1 MFAPLMKGHKGLARV
16 GASQW
21 SVCEADPH
29 FVFKLGPWPARYI
42 AIEVISSGPELEPH
56 LYIDTGHGF
65 RPEQVLPL
73 PPARHG
79 VYAFGTGR
87 IRGFRRVRFDPC
99 EDYPGPE
106 AEPDSFTLN
115 IRAARSLASLRR
127 QLGAAADHL
136 HLLELD
142 ELAKAPPPPRQLP
155 PEEHFQAV
163 LNLAEAGLADMA
175 PHDEGQPAP
184 LLSFVVPLRDT
195 PPAFL
200 DALLNSLRSQ
210 RAGNW
215 ELVLCDDASSNRAT
229 LARLERMEGQPR
241 IQVLRTPHNL
251 GIAGATNLGL
261 AAARG
266 DWVGLIDHDDALAPL
281 ALDYLNDTI
290 RRHPE
295 AQFIYTDET
304 ITDARLKPIG
314 YFFKPA
320 YDPVLLSGVNYVN
333 HLSLYRRQRLQA
345 LGGLSAGFDG
355 SQDYELLLRYLSELP
370 RHAIIHLPYP
380 AYLWRRHRASYSATF
395 TATAVGHARRALAAH
410 YASNGVAAPVGPA
423 LVPDLHRVEFSPDRR
438 QWPCVSIVIPNR
450 DSPALI
456 ARLLTD
462 LYERTDYADFEVIVV
477 DNGSTDARTLSLY
490 ETMRG
495 QHRNFRTVITPEPF
509 NFSRQVNRGMREANG
524 QAILLLNNDI
534 EVIAADWLK
543 EMVSCL
549 DYPETGIVG
558 ARLLY
563 PSGRLQHAGVIV
575 GLGGLAGHWYAN
587 AAQDSSGPMN
597 RLKVRQTLSAVT
609 GACMLISRQCYAQ
622 VGEFDETAF
631 AIAYND
637 IDYCLRAAAVG
648 QRTVWTPFATLTH
661 HESATRGSDE
671 TKANKERF
679 QREKEA
685 LRQKYHTDTFE
696 DPAYSPWY
704 SRHLAAPREILPPIL
719 PLSRSWATP
728 PPVSGEADTSP
739 PSRGRPGMIVTGHHS
754 RKARPPA

>member
-1 MFAPLMKGHKGLARV
+1 MFAPLMKGHRGLVRV

-21 SVCEADPH
+21 SVREADPH

-42 AIEVISSGPELEPH
+42 AIEVISNGPELEPH
-56 LYIDTGHGF
+56 LYIDTGYGF
-65 RPEQVLPL
+65 RPEQVLSL

-79 VYAFGTGR
+79 VYAFRSGG
-87 IRGFRRVRFDPC
+87 IKGFRRVRFDPC
-99 EDYPGPE
+99 EDYPGPNE
-106 AEPDSFTLN
+106 EQGSFTLN
-115 IRAARSLASLRR
+115 IRTARSLASLRR
-127 QLGAAADHL
+127 QLGAAADRL

-155 PEEHFQAV
+155 PEEHFRAV
-163 LNLAEAGLADMA
+163 LQLAEAGLRHTA
-175 PHDEGQPAP
+175 PSSERPPAP

-195 PPAFL
+195 PIAFL
-200 DALLNSLRSQ
+200 DTLLNSLRSQ
-210 RAGNW
+210 GAGNW
-215 ELVLCDDASSNRAT
+215 ELLLCDDASGNRAT
-229 LARLERMEGQPR
+229 LAWLERLEGQPQIR
-241 IQVLRTPHNL
+241 ILRNPRNL
-251 GIAGATNLGL
+251 GIADTTNLGL
-261 AAARG
+261 AAAQG
-266 DWVGLIDHDDALAPL
+266 EWVGLIDHDDALAPL
-281 ALDYLNDTI
+281 ALDYLNETI
-290 RRHPE
+290 RRHPD

-304 ITDARLKPIG
+304 ITDAKLKPTG

-320 YDPVLLSGVNYVN
+320 YDPVLLSGVNYIN

-345 LGGLSAGFDG
+345 LGGLSTGFDG
-355 SQDYELLLRYLSELP
+355 SQDYELLLRYLSGLP
-370 RHAIIHLPYP
+370 AETIVHLPYP
-380 AYLWRRHRASYSATF
+380 AYLWRRHRTSFSAANL
-395 TATAVGHARRALAAH
+395 ATAVDHARRALAAH
-410 YASNGVAAPVGPA
+410 YASDGIAAPVGPA
-423 LVPDLHRVEFSPDRR
+423 LVPDLHRVELSPNRR
-438 QWPCVSIVIPNR
+438 QWPRVSIVIPNR

-456 ARLLTD
+456 GRLLAD
-462 LYERTDYADFEVIVV
+462 LYERTDYADCEIIIV
-477 DNGSTDARTLSLY
+477 DNGSTNAQTLALY

-495 QHRNFRTVITPEPF
+495 RHGNFRTVMTTEPF
-509 NFSRQVNRGMREANG
+509 NFSRQVNRGMREAKG

-534 EVIAADWLK
+534 EVIAAEWLK

-549 DYPETGIVG
+549 DYPATGIVG

-609 GACMLISRQCYAQ
+609 GACMLISRQCYAK

-637 IDYCLRAAAVG
+637 VDYCLRAAAAG
-648 QRTVWTPFATLTH
+648 LRTVWTPFATLTH
-661 HESATRGSDE
+661 HESASRGSDE

-685 LRQKYHTDTFE
+685 LRQKYRTDAFE

-704 SRHLAAPREILPPIL
+704 SRHLATPREILPPSL
-719 PLSRSWATP
+719 PSPRSCPTIPAG
-728 PPVSGEADTSP
+728 SGETDTSLLF
-739 PSRGRPGMIVTGHHS
+739 
-754 RKARPPA
+754 KADQA

>member
-1 MFAPLMKGHKGLARV
+1 MFAPVMKGHKGLARI

-21 SVCEADPH
+21 SVREADPH
-29 FVFKLGPWPARYI
+29 FIFKLGPWPARYI
-42 AIEVISSGPELEPH
+42 AIEIVSSGPELEPH
-56 LYIDTGHGF
+56 LYIDTGYGF

-73 PPARHG
+73 PPERHG
-79 VYAFGTGR
+79 VYAFRTGG
-87 IRGFRRVRFDPC
+87 IKGFRRVRFDPC
-99 EDYPGPE
+99 EEYPGAD
-106 AEPDSFTLN
+106 AEPGSFTLN
-115 IRAARSLASLRR
+115 IRTARSLASLRR
-127 QLGAAADHL
+127 QLGTAADRL

-142 ELAKAPPPPRQLP
+142 ALAKAPPPPRQLP

-163 LNLAEAGLADMA
+163 LHLAEAGLADME
-175 PHDEGQPAP
+175 PPDEGRPAP
-184 LLSFVVPLRDT
+184 LFSFVAPLHDT

-200 DALLNSLRSQ
+200 DALLNSLRNQ
-210 RAGNW
+210 RARNW
-215 ELVLCDDASSNRAT
+215 ELLLCDDASSSRAT
-229 LARLERMEGQPR
+229 LAWLERMEGQPQ
-241 IQVLRTPHNL
+241 IHILRAPHNL

-290 RRHPE
+290 RRHPD

-304 ITDARLKPIG
+304 ITDAKLRPMG

-320 YDPVLLSGVNYVN
+320 YDPVLLSGVNYIN
-333 HLSLYRRQRLQA
+333 HLSLYRRQRLKA

-370 RHAIIHLPYP
+370 RQAIVHLPYP

-395 TATAVGHARRALAAH
+395 TATAVSHARRALAAH
-410 YASNGVAAPVGPA
+410 YASNGIAAPVGPA
-423 LVPDLHRVEFSPDRR
+423 LVPDLHRVELSPDRSV
-438 QWPCVSIVIPNR
+438 WPSVSIVIPNR
-450 DSPALI
+450 DSPALLG
-456 ARLLTD
+456 RLLAD
-462 LYERTDYADFEVIVV
+462 LYQRTDYTDFEIIIV
-477 DNGSTDARTLSLY
+477 DNGSTNAQTLSLY

-495 QHRNFRTVITPEPF
+495 QHGNFRTLMSAEPF
-509 NFSRQVNRGMREANG
+509 NFSRQVNRGMRDARG

-534 EVIAADWLK
+534 EIAAADWLK

-587 AAQDSSGPMN
+587 AAQDTSGPMN
-597 RLKVRQTLSAVT
+597 RLKVRQTLSAIT
-609 GACMLISRQCYAQ
+609 GACMLISRQCYAR
-622 VGEFDETAF
+622 VGEFDEAAF

-637 IDYCLRAAAVG
+637 VDYCLRAAAAG
-648 QRTVWTPFATLTH
+648 LRTIWTPFATLTH
-661 HESATRGSDE
+661 HESASRGSDE
-671 TKANKERF
+671 TKANRERF
-679 QREKEA
+679 QREKDS
-685 LRQKYHTDTFE
+685 LRQKYRTDVFQ

-704 SRHLAAPREILPPIL
+704 SRHSAAPRDILPPNL
-719 PLSRSWATP
+719 P
-728 PPVSGEADTSP
+728 PPRSGAAISTVPGESDSSP
-739 PSRGRPGMIVTGHHS
+739 PL
-754 RKARPPA
+754 KADQA

>member
-1 MFAPLMKGHKGLARV
+1 MFAPVMKGHKGLARV

-29 FVFKLGPWPARYI
+29 FIFKLGPWPARYI
-42 AIEVISSGPELEPH
+42 AIEIISNGPEFEPH

-65 RPEQVLPL
+65 RPEQMLPL

-79 VYAFGTGR
+79 VYAFSTGG
-87 IRGFRRVRFDPC
+87 IKGFRRVRFDPC
-99 EDYPGPE
+99 EEYSGAD
-106 AEPDSFTLN
+106 AEPDSFILN
-115 IRAARSLASLRR
+115 ILTARSPASLRR
-127 QLGAAADHL
+127 QLGTAAGGL
-136 HLLELD
+136 HLIELD
-142 ELAKAPPPPRQLP
+142 ELAKAPPPPPQLP
-155 PEEHFQAV
+155 PEEHFRAV
-163 LNLAEAGLADMA
+163 LQLAEAGLAHLEPPDVA
-175 PHDEGQPAP
+175 LPAP
-184 LLSFVVPLRDT
+184 LLSFVVPLHDT

-210 RAGNW
+210 RARNW
-215 ELVLCDDASSNRAT
+215 ELLLCDDASSNRAT
-229 LARLERMEGQPR
+229 LAWLERAAEQPQIR
-241 IQVLRTPHNL
+241 ILRNPHNL
-251 GIAGATNLGL
+251 GIAAATNLGL
-261 AAARG
+261 AAAHG

-281 ALDYLNDTI
+281 ALDYLNETI
-290 RRHPE
+290 RRHPD

-304 ITDARLKPIG
+304 IADARLKPMG

-320 YDPVLLSGVNYVN
+320 YDPVLLSGVNYIN

-355 SQDYELLLRYLSELP
+355 SQDYELLLRYLSGLP
-370 RHAIIHLPYP
+370 RQAVIHLPYP
-380 AYLWRRHRASYSATF
+380 AYLWRRHRASYSTAF
-395 TATAVGHARRALAAH
+395 TATAISHARRALAGH
-410 YASNGVAAPVGPA
+410 YASDGVDAPVGPA
-423 LVPDLHRVEFSPDRR
+423 LVPDLHRVELSPDRR
-438 QWPCVSIVIPNR
+438 VWPGVSIVIPNR

-456 ARLLTD
+456 GRLLAD
-462 LYERTDYADFEVIVV
+462 LYQRTDYADLEIIIV
-477 DNGSTDARTLSLY
+477 DNGSTNAQTLALY
-490 ETMRG
+490 ETMRR
-495 QHRNFRTVITPEPF
+495 QHGNFRTLMTVEPF
-509 NFSRQVNRGMREANG
+509 NFSRQVNRGMRDARG

-534 EVIAADWLK
+534 EIAAADWLK

-587 AAQDSSGPMN
+587 AAQDASGPMN

-609 GACMLISRQCYAQ
+609 GACMLISRQCYAR

-637 IDYCLRAAAVG
+637 VDYCLRAAAAG
-648 QRTVWTPFATLTH
+648 LRTIWTPFATLIH
-661 HESATRGSDE
+661 HESASRGSDE
-671 TKANKERF
+671 TKANRERF

-685 LRQKYHTDTFE
+685 LRQRHRTDVFE

-704 SRHLAAPREILPPIL
+704 SRHSAAPREILPPNL
-719 PLSRSWATP
+719 PSARFWATP
-728 PPVSGEADTSP
+728 PTVAAGPDASLPLKADQ
-739 PSRGRPGMIVTGHHS
+739 
-754 RKARPPA
+754 A